1 MIGGS
6 ENDIGLEVDGTITE
20 KISSYNHILLSIN
33 QPFTIYSYINYRWNK
48 GRSVENLFYFFILF
62 SYDRPCV
69 YYNIIVILAL
79 IIMNNIKNWSW

>member
-33 QPFTIYSYINYRWNK
+33 QPFTIYSYINYR
-48 GRSVENLFYFFILF
+48 
-62 SYDRPCV
+62 
-69 YYNIIVILAL
+69 
-79 IIMNNIKNWSW
+79 